1 MDNPRD
7 VLVAF
12 LHDPP
17 DKAIQIQGHEARARG
32 YLRVALGDTVSEAEL
47 KDVSDSMAAIAER
60 LPAPNW
66 QTLTVSCEN
75 GQFRT
80 RHPLSAA
87 DKTITIG
94 DWQQSAVRHTIEQMV
109 DGIDDTARRFLVLWR
124 KLEDELSDKSGAW
137 FRDLPADTR
146 VPDHTIWQHLDTT
159 AGLKAAQV
167 GSGPGAA
174 LLSFS
179 IGPVQSFIA
188 AARSVRDLWSGSM
201 ILAWLTFQ
209 GMLPIIERLGPA
221 LLVYPALRGLPW
233 LDLWL
238 REEKRLDDR
247 IEPPPNERLRTPCI
261 PNRFLALVPWG
272 LDGSKAN
279 GLAALCRERRAP
291 CLARDGQVRARQ
303 AG

>member
-60 LPAPNW
+60 LPSPNW

-159 AGLKAAQV
+159 AGLKAAQ
-167 GSGPGAA
+167 GGERPGCGLA
-174 LLSFS
+174 LLFHRPR
-179 IGPVQSFIA
+179 PVVHRRRTLGAGLVVREHDSRVADLPGNVADHRASGTGVAGLSRF
-188 AARSVRDLWSGSM
+188 AR
-201 ILAWLTFQ
+201 
-209 GMLPIIERLGPA
+209 
-221 LLVYPALRGLPW
+221 
-233 LDLWL
+233 
-238 REEKRLDDR
+238 
-247 IEPPPNERLRTPCI
+247 
-261 PNRFLALVPWG
+261 LALV
-272 LDGSKAN
+272 GSV
-279 GLAALCRERRAP
+279 AA
-291 CLARDGQVRARQ
+291 
-303 AG
+303 